1 MLEKYFKIPLR
12 VLNPVLVIAVLIGLV
27 LAATL
32 IWRDIAMARENF
44 DRDSKQIYESLTGK
58 MNDISSMLSGVVA
71 LYNAVDIVDREQF
84 SLFTDQMLKNYNY
97 VSTIKLLTRV
107 NGRDRKVFVSR
118 LREEGYPHFDIRE
131 GDLQLPKDW
140 KSATQR
146 PQYFPVTN
154 VEPFLPETVR
164 ELGYDYYSQPVF
176 RQSIDT
182 AIKTGRTAITGSV
195 PLISGKQGYVFFKPV
210 YAGRDSPVELNDRR
224 EQVVY
229 IVAVAVPQEALFALG
244 RQRPGLNV
252 SVYRGLYSGSDT
264 SNRIFHYQ
272 NPLASVHTVNSSS
285 NLLEYTRMLDLDG
298 QVLQLTIGSPMD
310 ISVVRTNRLFAI
322 LLIWLLLAAMML
334 FVINTHYL
342 RLSDRAKSKR
352 EVIREK
358 ERAEVTLHSLAEAV
372 ITTDL
377 DGNVDYMNPVA
388 ERLTGMTS
396 LSAYGKPIEEVFRLV
411 NETNDKASVNPV
423 RKAIQNGL
431 NQKSEGELALV
442 HANGEHSSIDFSITP
457 LLDYSNQVVG
467 SVVVFQNVS
476 TERMMSKLL
485 AYQATHD
492 DLTGL
497 YNRREFERRLSRAI
511 EAVHNHGDEFTLLYM
526 DLDQFK
532 IVNDTCGH
540 VAGDLVLRQI
550 AELLKPL
557 VKEKEILARLGG
569 DEFGALLESYNIEDA
584 KLIAEEMRDVIRKY
598 RFIWTKKVFEIG
610 VSIGIVKIV
619 PGMHTL
625 SDVLS
630 SADAACYL
638 AKESGGN
645 HVQVYQY
652 DADDYK
658 RRKDQ
663 ISWIQRISQAFAEN
677 RFVLFAQKIQPLH
690 STHSDLEHYEILI
703 RMIDDKG
710 QMIVPQEYIA
720 AAERYRTMRDIDR
733 WVVRNAFIAIDEYI
747 QRCSRDSSLP
757 KREFSIN
764 LSGQSIGSESAL
776 GYIQDLLEEFAT
788 VTEFVVFEIT
798 ETAAITNLES
808 AQNFIRTLR
817 NMGVR
822 FSLDDFGTGVSSFNY
837 LKNLQVDYLKI
848 DGGFVREMD
857 ADPVDFAMVRSINH
871 IGHVIGIKTIAEHA
885 ESSVICDRLREIG
898 VDFAQGYWL
907 HEPERLSNILL
918 SKANA

>member
-1 MLEKYFKIPLR
+1 MKLRAKFLIPLLLFSLTFGGYAQFIWLPR
-12 VLNPVLVIAVLIGLV
+12 ISTTIEARAHQDLQAHLSSVAEGLIPLLLENQ
-27 LAATL
+27 LA
-32 IWRDIAMARENF
+32 NV
-44 DRDSKQIYESLTGK
+44 YESLDALLEQNKEWLSIRLTGDSGQQLYPL
-58 MNDISSMLSGVVA
+58 DISPPLNIYPKHVRVLHQPVGFLGSNLAKLEVMVNFWPILTEAEELEKELQFVLLVLLAVYMLMTAGAMEWLV
-71 LYNAVDIVDREQF
+71 
-84 SLFTDQMLKNYNY
+84 
-97 VSTIKLLTRV
+97 
-107 NGRDRKVFVSR
+107 R
-118 LREEGYPHFDIRE
+118 LRLQQLARAADQLASGNYDTSLPKKTRDEI
-131 GDLQLPKDW
+131 GDLVASFTTMRDALQVYHLQLKG
-140 KSATQR
+140 
-146 PQYFPVTN
+146 
-154 VEPFLPETVR
+154 E
-164 ELGYDYYSQPVF
+164 
-176 RQSIDT
+176 IDNHQ
-182 AIKTGRTAITGSV
+182 RTA
-195 PLISGKQGYVFFKPV
+195 
-210 YAGRDSPVELNDRR
+210 
-224 EQVVY
+224 
-229 IVAVAVPQEALFALG
+229 
-244 RQRPGLNV
+244 
-252 SVYRGLYSGSDT
+252 
-264 SNRIFHYQ
+264 
-272 NPLASVHTVNSSS
+272 AS
-285 NLLEYTRMLDLDG
+285 L
-298 QVLQLTIGSPMD
+298 
-310 ISVVRTNRLFAI
+310 
-322 LLIWLLLAAMML
+322 
-334 FVINTHYL
+334 
-342 RLSDRAKSKR
+342 KK
-352 EVIREK
+352 EK
-358 ERAEVTLHSLAEAV
+358 ERAT
-372 ITTDL
+372 
-377 DGNVDYMNPVA
+377 
-388 ERLTGMTS
+388 
-396 LSAYGKPIEEVFRLV
+396 
-411 NETNDKASVNPV
+411 
-423 RKAIQNGL
+423 
-431 NQKSEGELALV
+431 
-442 HANGEHSSIDFSITP
+442 
-457 LLDYSNQVVG
+457 
-467 SVVVFQNVS
+467 
-476 TERMMSKLL
+476 
-485 AYQATHD
+485 YQATHD
-492 DLTGL
+492 SLTGL
-497 YNRREFERRLSRAI
+497 INRREFERRLTDVQQQAKQNGSHH
-511 EAVHNHGDEFTLLYM
+511 VLLYM

-747 QRCSRDSSLP
+747 QRCSQDSSLP